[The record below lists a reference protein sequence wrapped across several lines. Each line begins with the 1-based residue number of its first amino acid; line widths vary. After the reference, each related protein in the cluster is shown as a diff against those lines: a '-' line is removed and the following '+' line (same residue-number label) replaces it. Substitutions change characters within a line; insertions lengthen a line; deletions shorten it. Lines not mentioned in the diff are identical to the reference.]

1 VLPEKLIRDAAAT
14 VSNSGIPLA
23 FRKRVNPVGDER
35 ISAAGVLFV
44 TPDGEALFLK
54 RGGPGVGGHVG
65 EWDLPGG
72 GLDEG
77 EEPVDAARRETLEE
91 IGHLP
96 HWDLAPLTR
105 KTSDEGVDYATF
117 GQRIERKFVPK
128 LNRNEH
134 TDYAWAPL
142 DRPPEPLHPD
152 LAEFLSHGPAGEAED
167 EAPRVCVNAEHDGPW
182 FSVISLDGQTV
193 YRNRNIPDHAELGD
207 ARVPVNPLIIA
218 HEVAERAEMRRL
230 LEAFTVENS
239 CEPTDKEREAIYLK
253 AHKTAGVPA
262 ERAKAKEMQVD
273 WRAWNA
279 WCRGEEAKVE
289 KGPFVNP
296 PDDADVKPI
305 PHGHGQLEA
314 ADAEWNES
322 DHPRRDDGKF
332 GSGGGGSTSISLK
345 AGGKDKHSEAL
356 ADYLQDY
363 TTNHFL
369 RTGEISPDST
379 YTPEQMKRTIKLMD
393 EAIAARKTS
402 APLTLY
408 RGFGAKNPKDFT
420 NKKGVLRDKAFLSTS
435 TSEEAARE
443 FSQGQYLAKIELP
456 AGSNALMV
464 DYEYDPDDP
473 ASSAHADQRE
483 VILPR
488 GMRLQVVAAD
498 HGKKTVT
505 MKPMSIAATDT
516 AFAIALDRD
525 SVRLEDIDGR
535 LHVAVSNISKANI
548 CPYKGREIPDYEELG
563 LEPDRVYQLLRDPEE
578 LAKAASSFNRVQL
591 LRRHVPVT
599 ADDHK
604 PHDVVGTTGSDA
616 VFEHP
621 YLKNSLAVWEQDAIE
636 GIKSREKVEL
646 SCGYHYSPDMTPGVY
661 EGEAYDGVMRDIVG
675 NHVALVEDG
684 RAGPDVVVGDSSENV
699 KNAIVGESESLGGP
713 EMSKMPTKFANLALQ
728 LTARALKPVLA
739 ADSKIDLMPI
749 FKDVTSKNFNAKKI
763 AAAVG
768 AEIKGKLAKDAS
780 VEHLASLL
788 DHLEHPSSD
797 ESVSGPEHRA
807 MEAAAHGNSTLG
819 IPQGVG
825 QEFSDADKGHSFG
838 DQAAHLG
845 EFLKGK
851 GLDEETVKA
860 AVDMAYAGI
869 GEGGRA
875 KDEDKETAGADEETE
890 EEKKAREAKE
900 KEGKDN
906 MPDRVKTS
914 TPTAQDKKAFD
925 EAVKL
930 AVDTALKASQKTI
943 RDEVRD
949 NERKIRI
956 ALDEVRPYV
965 GELPAA
971 LGYDSAT
978 QVYRQAL
985 KMRGVDGVDDIH
997 KSALATILK
1006 LLPKSGAAPA
1016 RNGDGLAMD
1025 AASDAEMAKE
1035 YPGIENVLV
1044 G

>member
-1 VLPEKLIRDAAAT
+1 MLPEKLIRDAAAT
-14 VSNSGIPLA
+14 VPNSGIPLA
-23 FRKRVNPVGDER
+23 FRKRVNPIGDEK

-44 TPDGEALFLK
+44 TSDGEALFLK
-54 RGGPGVGGHVG
+54 RGGSGVGGHVG

-105 KTSDEGVDYATF
+105 KTSEEGVDYLTF
-117 GQRIERKFVPK
+117 GQRVERKFIPK

-134 TDYAWAPL
+134 TDYQWAAL
-142 DRPPEPLHPD
+142 DNPPQPLHPD
-152 LAEFLSHGPAGEAED
+152 LAEFLSHVSAPDEGDADAED

-193 YRNRNIPDHAELGD
+193 YRNLNIPDHAELGD
-207 ARVPVNPLIIA
+207 VRVPVDPLIIA
-218 HEVAERAEMRRL
+218 HEVAERAELRL
-230 LEAFTVENS
+230 LLAAFIEENG
-239 CEPTDKEREAIYLK
+239 CDPTDKEREAIYLK

-262 ERAKAKEMQVD
+262 ERTRAKEMGVD
-273 WRAWNA
+273 WRKWNA

-289 KGPFVNP
+289 KVPFVNP
-296 PDDADVKPI
+296 PEDADVKPI
-305 PHGHGQLEA
+305 PHGHGELEA
-314 ADAEWNES
+314 TDA
-322 DHPRRDDGKF
+322 
-332 GSGGGGSTSISLK
+332 
-345 AGGKDKHSEAL
+345 
-356 ADYLQDY
+356 
-363 TTNHFL
+363 
-369 RTGEISPDST
+369 
-379 YTPEQMKRTIKLMD
+379 
-393 EAIAARKTS
+393 
-402 APLTLY
+402 
-408 RGFGAKNPKDFT
+408 
-420 NKKGVLRDKAFLSTS
+420 
-435 TSEEAARE
+435 
-443 FSQGQYLAKIELP
+443 FS
-456 AGSNALMV
+456 
-464 DYEYDPDDP
+464 
-473 ASSAHADQRE
+473 
-483 VILPR
+483 
-488 GMRLQVVAAD
+488 
-498 HGKKTVT
+498 
-505 MKPMSIAATDT
+505 
-516 AFAIALDRD
+516 IALDRD

-535 LHVAVSNISKANI
+535 LHVAISNISKANV
-548 CPYKGREIPDYEELG
+548 CPYKGREIPDYEDLG
-563 LEPDRVYQLLRDPEE
+563 LEPDKIYQLLRDPDE

-591 LRRHVPVT
+591 LKRHVPVT

-604 PHDVVGTTGSDA
+604 PYDVVGTTGSDA
-616 VFEHP
+616 VYEHP

-646 SCGYHYSPDMTPGVY
+646 SCGYHYTPDMTPGVY

-699 KNAIVGESESLGGP
+699 KRANVDESESLGGP
-713 EMSKMPTKFANLALQ
+713 LGAEKMPKPTKFANLALQ
-728 LTARALKPVLA
+728 LTASALKPVLA
-739 ADSKIDLMPI
+739 ADAEIDLMPI
-749 FKDVTSKNFNAKKI
+749 FKDVNTKNFSAKKI
-763 AAAVG
+763 AAAIG
-768 AEIKGKLAKDAS
+768 AAVKGKLAKDAS
-780 VEHLASLL
+780 VGHLAELL

-797 ESVSGPEHRA
+797 ESVSGPQHRA

-819 IPQGVG
+819 IPQSVG
-825 QEFSDADKGHSFG
+825 SEFSEADKGKSFG

-875 KDEDKETAGADEETE
+875 KDEDKDKDAGEGEFRDGSEGEHKREETAGDEDETE
-890 EEKKAREAKE
+890 EERKAREA

-906 MPDRVKTS
+906 MPERTKTS
-914 TPTAQDKKAFD
+914 VPTAQDKKAFD
-925 EAVKL
+925 AAVKL
-930 AVDTALKASQKTI
+930 AVDTALEVARKQIKN
-943 RDEVRD
+943 EVRES
-949 NERKIRI
+949 ERAIRM

-965 GELPAA
+965 GELPAS
-971 LGYDSAT
+971 LGYETAT

-997 KSALATILK
+997 KSALPTILK
-1006 LLPKSGAAPA
+1006 LLPKAGAHAPRA
-1016 RNGDGLAMD
+1016 EGNGLAMD
-1025 AASDAEMAKE
+1025 RATDADLAKE

>member
-1 VLPEKLIRDAAAT
+1 MLPEKLIRDAAAT
-14 VSNSGIPLA
+14 VGNSGIPLA

-54 RGGPGVGGHVG
+54 RGGPGVDHHEG

-134 TDYAWAPL
+134 TDFVWAPL
-142 DRPPEPLHPD
+142 DKPPQPLHPD
-152 LAEFLSHGPAGEAED
+152 LAEFLSHTPAAEAED

-207 ARVPVNPLIIA
+207 TRVPVDPLITA
-218 HEVAERAEMRRL
+218 HEVAERAEMRQL
-230 LEAFTVENS
+230 LAVFVEENS
-239 CEPTDKEREAIYLK
+239 CEPTDKEREAIYRK

-296 PDDADVKPI
+296 PDDADAKPI
-305 PHGHGQLEA
+305 PHGHGDLEA
-314 ADAEWNES
+314 TDA
-322 DHPRRDDGKF
+322 
-332 GSGGGGSTSISLK
+332 
-345 AGGKDKHSEAL
+345 
-356 ADYLQDY
+356 
-363 TTNHFL
+363 
-369 RTGEISPDST
+369 
-379 YTPEQMKRTIKLMD
+379 
-393 EAIAARKTS
+393 
-402 APLTLY
+402 
-408 RGFGAKNPKDFT
+408 
-420 NKKGVLRDKAFLSTS
+420 
-435 TSEEAARE
+435 
-443 FSQGQYLAKIELP
+443 FS
-456 AGSNALMV
+456 
-464 DYEYDPDDP
+464 
-473 ASSAHADQRE
+473 
-483 VILPR
+483 
-488 GMRLQVVAAD
+488 
-498 HGKKTVT
+498 
-505 MKPMSIAATDT
+505 
-516 AFAIALDRD
+516 IALDRD

-563 LEPDRVYQLLRDPEE
+563 LEPDKIYQLLRDPDE

-591 LRRHVPVT
+591 LKRHVPVT

-604 PHDVVGTTGSDA
+604 PYDVVGTTGSDA
-616 VFEHP
+616 VYEHP

-699 KNAIVGESESLGGP
+699 KNVIVDESESLGGRSGAD

-728 LTARALKPVLA
+728 LTARALQPVLA
-739 ADSKIDLMPI
+739 TDSKIDLMPI
-749 FKDVTSKNFNAKKI
+749 FKDVTVKTFNAKKI

-768 AEIKGKLAKDAS
+768 AEVKGKLAKDAS

-797 ESVSGPEHRA
+797 ESVSEPQHKA

-838 DQAAHLG
+838 DQANHLG

-851 GLDEETVKA
+851 GLDEETIKA

-875 KDEDKETAGADEETE
+875 KDAGGAEGSEEARRAAETAGDETE

-900 KEGKDN
+900 GKDN
-906 MPDRVKTS
+906 MPDRSKASV
-914 TPTAQDKKAFD
+914 PAAQDKKAFD
-925 EAVKL
+925 AAVRL
-930 AVDTALKASQKTI
+930 AVDEALKSAQKVI

-985 KMRGVDGVDDIH
+985 KMRGVDGVDEIH
-997 KSALATILK
+997 KSALPTILK